1 MENVIDISL
10 RKIALGIAVAGSF
23 LVAPL
28 VLAQQSAPPIVI
40 GHAELAPASDQLALS
55 GSATARRVS
64 MISPLIDGL
73 VATMLVDVG
82 DHVDAGQALA
92 RLDPV
97 IARHELAT
105 AEAALAEELAR
116 SQEAVRRRDEAAEVH
131 AEALIAGTVY
141 ESSVAEANIRA
152 AVVRR
157 LQAERDRHQEI
168 LDRHTVRAPFP
179 GLVARKMAEAGQ
191 WVQRT
196 DALFEL
202 VDSDVLRVDV
212 SVPQNRYADVVAGT
226 PATIRFD
233 ALPDAPVEAVVT
245 TRLAIG
251 DPAARTFLARIEID
265 NPETMFAPGMSA
277 RVVLRPGAQDAAS
290 VLQVPRD
297 AVMRMPDG
305 GHRLWRVRD
314 DVPEPTVQPVEI
326 EVMRFTGGV
335 AVIAP
340 GTVAA
345 GDRIVVRGNES
356 LKPDQTVRIVESGS

>member
-1 MENVIDISL
+1 MAL
-10 RKIALGIAVAGSF
+10 ALGAVWATSGS
-23 LVAPL
+23 
-28 VLAQQSAPPIVI
+28 AQQSAPPVVV
-40 GHAELAPASDQLALS
+40 GQAELAPAASQLALS

-64 MISPLIDGL
+64 LISPLTDGL
-73 VATMLVDVG
+73 VSTMFVDVG
-82 DHVDAGQALA
+82 DHVSEGQALG

-116 SQEAVRRRDEAAEVH
+116 LQEAERRREEAAEVH

-157 LQAERDRHQEI
+157 LQAERDRRKEI
-168 LDRHTVRAPFP
+168 LDRHTVRAPFA

-265 NPETMFAPGMSA
+265 NPETKFAPGMSA
-277 RVVLRPGAQDAAS
+277 RVVLHPGAQGTAE

-297 AVMRMPDG
+297 AVMRLPDG
-305 GHRLWRVRD
+305 RHRLWRVTD
-314 DVPEPTVQPVEI
+314 DASEPTVQAVEV
-326 EVMRFTGGV
+326 EVLRFAGGV

-345 GDRIVVRGNES
+345 GDRIVVRGNEG
-356 LKPDQTVRIVESGS
+356 LKPDQAVRIVESGR